1 MSSNMIVKV
10 TLFVTVTVV
19 VVVIFI
25 FFSGCYEEYVIVS
38 DI

>member
-1 MSSNMIVKV
+1 MIVKV

-25 FFSGCYEEYVIVS
+25 FFSGCYEEYVTVS

>member
-25 FFSGCYEEYVIVS
+25 FFSGCYEEYVTVS